1 MYILRPVIRWQHSR
15 HFFLDHLGESEKL
28 SAPLTA
34 GALAA
39 AHSVRDLA
47 AVGSKKGVRE
57 KIIEEMAGDENM

>member
-1 MYILRPVIRWQHSR
+1 
-15 HFFLDHLGESEKL
+15 LDHLGESEKL